1 MSTDNL
7 TEAFILH
14 TRPFKETSLL
24 VEAFTLSEGRVS
36 LVSKGARSASKKNN
50 RRALLQ
56 PFQPL
61 QISWLGRSNLK
72 TLKQLD
78 SNGLPHKLC
87 GINNLCGLY
96 LNELLLKLL
105 IQWDPHSELFEAY
118 QKSLHWLEQTSS
130 PQVVLREF
138 ELYLLDELGYGIEWV
153 IDIYGDMIEA
163 DKPYAYIPQQ
173 GFVQEHTKQGLLTIN
188 GTLILAVANRDWQVK
203 GCLALARKI
212 CKHIIDSVL
221 DGKELNSRKLLQQTL
236 ALQAEGN

>member
-1 MSTDNL
+1 MSEQTQ
-7 TEAFILH
+7 TSAFILH

-24 VEAFTLSEGRVS
+24 VEAFTMSEGRVS
-36 LVSKGARSASKKNN
+36 LVAKGARSQSKKNN

-78 SNGLPHKLC
+78 SNGLPYHLM

-105 IQWDPHSELFEAY
+105 IQWDPHPELFDVY
-118 QKSLHWLEQTSS
+118 QDTLKLLQNNKTPQTI
-130 PQVVLREF
+130 LREF
-138 ELYLLDELGYGIEWV
+138 ELYLLDELGYGIDWAADINGDL
-153 IDIYGDMIEA
+153 IDDQLSYS
-163 DKPYAYIPQQ
+163 YIPQQ
-173 GFVQEHTKQGLLTIN
+173 GFAIEQLKRGLLIQGQLIN
-188 GTLILAVANRDWQVK
+188 AVAQRDWHQK
-203 GCLALARKI
+203 GSLALARTI
-212 CKHIIDSVL
+212 SKHIIDQIL

-236 ALQAEGN
+236 ALQA